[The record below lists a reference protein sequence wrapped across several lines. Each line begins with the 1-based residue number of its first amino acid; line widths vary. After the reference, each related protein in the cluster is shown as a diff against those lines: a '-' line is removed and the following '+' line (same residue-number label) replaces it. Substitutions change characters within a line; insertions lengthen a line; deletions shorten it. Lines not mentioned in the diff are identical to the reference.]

1 MKRILLIGAGFSKN
15 WGGWTAKEL
24 VEMLISLNGDDE
36 FISRLLK
43 TAKSFEDIIPN
54 LRGNVIDGDT
64 HSLHRRYLDTIRN
77 AFGRMNDSYLRKQF
91 EFSVDRTFSVRE
103 FLSKFDVIFTLNQD
117 LLLEIH
123 YNTIS
128 ASPYFPGM
136 SAPPNWRMG
145 AGAFDQIS
153 GAWKPQ
159 GEVIATSGQPIYK
172 LHGSINWY
180 DENSSEMMIFGENK
194 IDAINNSSLFSAYFD
209 EFKKVLNEP
218 GTHLMTIGYG
228 YGDSHV
234 NQLIVEAWE
243 NSGLETFLV
252 DPLGLDVFIKNPE
265 NKMRVRSDLE
275 QIKISG
281 VSTRKLSE
289 TFAGDDLEHS
299 KLMDFFSRL

>member
-1 MKRILLIGAGFSKN
+1 MLIGADFSKN
-15 WGGWTAKEL
+15 WDGWTAKEL
-24 VEMLISLNGDDE
+24 VEKLISLNKNDE

-43 TAKSFEDIIPN
+43 TAKSFEDIIPS

-64 HSLHRRYLDTIRN
+64 SSLHRKYLDTIRN
-77 AFGRMNDSYLRKQF
+77 AFGKMNNSYLRKKF
-91 EFSVDRTFSVRE
+91 EFSSDRVFSVCD
-103 FLSKFDVIFTLNQD
+103 FLSKFDAIFTLNQD

-136 SAPPNWRMG
+136 SPPPNWRIG
-145 AGAFDQIS
+145 AGAFDQIE
-153 GAWKPQ
+153 GVWKPQ
-159 GEVIATSGQPIYK
+159 GEVIIGVGQPIYK
-172 LHGSINWY
+172 LHGSVNWY

-194 IDAINNSSLFSAYFD
+194 IDSINNSRLFSKYFE

-234 NQLIVEAWE
+234 NRLIVEGWE
-243 NSGLETFLV
+243 KSGLETFLV
-252 DPLGLDVFIKNPE
+252 DPLGLNVFVKDPE
-265 NKMRVRSDLE
+265 NKMRFRSDLE

-281 VSTRKLSE
+281 VSTRKLSD
-289 TFAGDDLEHS
+289 TFSGDHLEHE
-299 KLMDFFSRL
+299 KLMDFFSRQ